1 MFNPETNY
9 TILSSKSEFLKLL
22 ITKHIQQINIDAGLY
37 PNQSLF
43 GKCILVGDD
52 IVPTPKKYVISY
64 IKRDGFKLIDLDEEP
79 LAVLSALL
87 NIENKEA
94 KAYIRNK
101 LLKNPNIKPNALY
114 YYMVLLRDCIDKQT
128 DSFNYTK
135 ADIIVGTYTFETTS
149 SQLDRYKALNS
160 YVTNPSEKTLF
171 DLVRVFQQGQDVK
184 QRLTNIA
191 YCVKAILDDTVP
203 DYIKSRIN
211 FSQDQAII
219 MNYLNLSL
227 QIATFETFEEFISN
241 MINKLVD

>member
-1 MFNPETNY
+1 
-9 TILSSKSEFLKLL
+9 
-22 ITKHIQQINIDAGLY
+22 
-37 PNQSLF
+37 
-43 GKCILVGDD
+43 
-52 IVPTPKKYVISY
+52 
-64 IKRDGFKLIDLDEEP
+64 
-79 LAVLSALL
+79 
-87 NIENKEA
+87 
-94 KAYIRNK
+94 
-101 LLKNPNIKPNALY
+101 
-114 YYMVLLRDCIDKQT
+114 MVLLRDCIDKQT

-135 ADIIVGTYTFETTS
+135 ADIIVDTYTFETTS

-191 YCVKAILDDTVP
+191 YCVKAILEDTVP

>member
-1 MFNPETNY
+1 MFKAETNY

-22 ITKHIQQINIDAGLY
+22 ITKHIQQINIQAGLY

-79 LAVLSALL
+79 LSVLSALL

-135 ADIIVGTYTFETTS
+135 ADIIVDTYTFETTS

-160 YVTNPSEKTLF
+160 YVTNNRVRTL
-171 DLVRVFQQGQDVK
+171 
-184 QRLTNIA
+184 
-191 YCVKAILDDTVP
+191 
-203 DYIKSRIN
+203 SRD
-211 FSQDQAII
+211 SQ
-219 MNYLNLSL
+219 
-227 QIATFETFEEFISN
+227 T
-241 MINKLVD
+241 